1 MMWIPDD
8 VINVLSVSMNIKT
21 ANMTNDVMWHYGEIV
36 KYTIEVIL
44 ILYRFVTKV

>member
-21 ANMTNDVMWHYGEIV
+21 ANMTNDVMLHYAEIV
-36 KYTIEVIL
+36 NYTIL
-44 ILYRFVTKV
+44 ILYGFVTKV